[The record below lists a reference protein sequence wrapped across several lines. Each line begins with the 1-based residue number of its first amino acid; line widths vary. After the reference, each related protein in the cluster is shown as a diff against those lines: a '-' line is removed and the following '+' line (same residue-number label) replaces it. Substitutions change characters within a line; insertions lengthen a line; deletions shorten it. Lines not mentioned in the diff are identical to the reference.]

1 MGHRVLIVDHQ
12 PNLLTCLR
20 YLLERAG
27 LAVDTAESGAEALG
41 LAAQSPPDVVLLET
55 HLPDMDGY
63 AVYQQLREGLGEDTA
78 ILVVTARS
86 REVERD
92 KALALGADGYFA
104 KPFDAAAVVRRIQS
118 LLRTTA

>member
-1 MGHRVLIVDHQ
+1 MGRRVLIVDHQ

-27 LAVDTAESGAEALG
+27 LAVDAAENGAEALA
-41 LAAQSPPDVVLLET
+41 LAERCPPDVVLLET

-63 AVYQQLREGLGEDTA
+63 TVYQQLREALGEDTA

-104 KPFDAAAVVRRIQS
+104 KPFDATAVVRRIQS
-118 LLRTTA
+118 LLRLAA

>member
-27 LAVDTAESGAEALG
+27 LDVDTAETGGEALV
-41 LAAQSPPDVVLLET
+41 LAQRHRPEVVLLET

-63 AVYQQLREGLGEDTA
+63 AVYQQLREALGHDAA

-104 KPFDAAAVVRRIQS
+104 KPFDATAVVRRIQS
-118 LLRTTA
+118 LTRAAA

>member
-1 MGHRVLIVDHQ
+1 MGARVLIVDHQ

-20 YLLERAG
+20 YLLERTG
-27 LAVDTAESGAEALG
+27 LAVDAAETGRQALDM
-41 LAAQSPPDVVLLET
+41 AAGVKPEVVLLET

-63 AVYQQLREGLGEDTA
+63 AVYQQLREQLGNDVP

-104 KPFDAAAVVRRIQS
+104 KPFDASAVVRRIQS
-118 LLRTTA
+118 LIRTAA